1 MESNEAYLRQ
11 AIAEDGVLK
20 GLLKGNVSFD
30 AELDGITD
38 IIEAG
43 VENADLISADI
54 IENLKTID
62 IDALYNDIENLREQG
77 LTAED
82 IDQRIR
88 EEDARRRQ
96 FIDDGLSGSQQN
108 LPKTP

>member
-1 MESNEAYLRQ
+1 MIAPQALRQ
-11 AIAEDGVLK
+11 AIAEDGILK

-30 AELDGITD
+30 NELTEL
-38 IIEAG
+38 IESG
-43 VENADLISADI
+43 VENADLISGEI

-62 IDALYNDIENLREQG
+62 IDALYTEIETLREEG

-88 EEDARRRQ
+88 EEDARRRK
-96 FIDDGLSGSQQN
+96 FIDDGLGLDQQQPSQQ
-108 LPKTP
+108 